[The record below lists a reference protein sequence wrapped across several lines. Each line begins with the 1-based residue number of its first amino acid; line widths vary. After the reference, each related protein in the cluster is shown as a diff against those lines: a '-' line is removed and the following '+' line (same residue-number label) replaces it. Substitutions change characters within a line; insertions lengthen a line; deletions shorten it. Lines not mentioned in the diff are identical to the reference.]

1 MSKKVLVVSSER
13 SGTHWLMDTIT
24 SNFTMEDP
32 SIMPAFINLD
42 EPDVMYADPD
52 EMKKALQ
59 FLPSGAP
66 LDGVALAH
74 PFKSH
79 HPFDFF
85 EPIWDYVKSQYHVF
99 YIARDGRDVMT
110 SFWRHCW
117 KVTGVGPRAFNAT
130 KFMDTWPCP
139 PLDRYHAV
147 YSPATMLERWGL
159 HISSWMCELVDGVHY
174 VKYEDMQSDFA
185 GEVRRIGEYM
195 GIEPPERIYAPKLAG
210 VSPWRGV
217 SGSWEGLLEEHM
229 FWPEGDYAMALLGYG
244 KEDNMSLSHTVD
256 ASGEFRDLL
265 TGEIKSLT

>member
-1 MSKKVLVVSSER
+1 MGKKVLCIAHER

-42 EPDVMYADPD
+42 EQDVMYADPD

-66 LDGVALAH
+66 LDDVPLAH

-79 HPFDFF
+79 HPFEFF

-117 KVTGVGPRAFNAT
+117 KRTGVGPRTMTAT
-130 KFMDTWPCP
+130 QFMRAVPCP
-139 PLDRYHAV
+139 PLDRYHGTSVPQDMMA
-147 YSPATMLERWGL
+147 RWTF
-159 HISSWMCELVDGVHY
+159 HIQSWMYKRVDGVHY
-174 VKYEDMQSDFA
+174 VTYEDMQTDFA
-185 GEVRRIGEYM
+185 GEVKRIGDYM
-195 GIEPPERIYAPKLAG
+195 GIEPPERIYAPKLSG
-210 VSPWRGV
+210 VTPWKGV
-217 SGSWEGLLEEHM
+217 SGSWEGLLDESA
-229 FWPEGDYAMALLGYG
+229 FWECGGWEAMRLLGSDY
-244 KEDNMSLSHTVD
+244 EIP
-256 ASGEFRDLL
+256 ASFAREV
-265 TGEIKSLT
+265 SNA